1 MEFRTIVDIQDPGFR
16 IMPCEEILF
25 VGSCFAESIG
35 QRFRQ
40 EGFPVTIN
48 PFGTMYN
55 PASILHTIKRLET
68 GSFQTAF
75 LTLGTNHV
83 YRLKETGEIVDNCQ
97 KRPQSL
103 FTEEELT
110 VDECAAYL
118 QQAVAVLRQ
127 MNPQM
132 HIVLTVS
139 PIRYRKYGYHGS
151 QLSKATLLLAA
162 DRIPV
167 AYFPAYELICDEL
180 RDYRFYA
187 SDMLHPSAQAVD
199 YIWERLVE
207 ACFSPEAKTFLEEW
221 RPVRQALGH
230 KPFNPDSKE
239 YIRFQEQAQQKL
251 RALQK
256 KYPKLNHTFIK

>member
-97 KRPQSL
+97 KRPQAL

-110 VDECAAYL
+110 VDECAEYL
-118 QQAVAVLRQ
+118 Q
-127 MNPQM
+127 
-132 HIVLTVS
+132 
-139 PIRYRKYGYHGS
+139 
-151 QLSKATLLLAA
+151 
-162 DRIPV
+162 
-167 AYFPAYELICDEL
+167 
-180 RDYRFYA
+180 
-187 SDMLHPSAQAVD
+187 
-199 YIWERLVE
+199 
-207 ACFSPEAKTFLEEW
+207 
-221 RPVRQALGH
+221 
-230 KPFNPDSKE
+230 
-239 YIRFQEQAQQKL
+239 
-251 RALQK
+251 
-256 KYPKLNHTFIK
+256 